1 MFDFFNRRWR
11 STPRHPV
18 RQVPGDSEDQ
28 NLIRLL
34 VVTRDDNFF
43 LSVHEV
49 ATGCGW
55 EARMVRTVVR
65 VAIFGQSLPDFSSCY
80 LRPGRNGREQPEL
93 DVERLTAGPDH
104 PCVLLASPVDDEYLR
119 AELVRHGGFDVIP
132 RSADADRLVRNIQF
146 AYFFRISKVPGR
158 PIIRTLTHIPGAD

>member
-11 STPRHPV
+11 STPSHRT
-18 RQVPGDSEDQ
+18 REVPGDSEDQ

-34 VVTRDDNFF
+34 VVTQDDNFF

-55 EARMVRTVVR
+55 EARMVRTVER
-65 VAIFGQSLPDFSSCY
+65 GLQIPDEFRASVAIYDWPATEDNW
-80 LRPGRNGREQPEL
+80 RL
-93 DVERLTAGPDH
+93 DVERLTARPDH

-119 AELVRHGGFDVIP
+119 AELVRHGGFALEVLEAVGHD
-132 RSADADRLVRNIQF
+132 
-146 AYFFRISKVPGR
+146 FFLSVTWCFVGKMRVSGGESR
-158 PIIRTLTHIPGAD
+158 FS

>member
-55 EARMVRTVVR
+55 EARMVRTVER
-65 VAIFGQSLPDFSSCY
+65 GLQILDEFRASVAIYD
-80 LRPGRNGREQPEL
+80 RAATEDNWRL

-146 AYFFRISKVPGR
+146 AYFFRISKVRGGR
-158 PIIRTLTHIPGAD
+158 SFVR